1 MSPDESFQNR
11 DIGLLKLKTA
21 VEVMEEETPLKP
33 NGWRVGIKWC
43 VPIITLNCGRRSM
56 TCLRLDI
63 GTGFVVRFPIGR
75 MVHARGHM
83 PSD

>member
-1 MSPDESFQNR
+1 MGVMSGSGTFDYGNMSPDESFQNR

-43 VPIITLNCGRRSM
+43 VPIIVKWQITAILLGI
-56 TCLRLDI
+56 I
-63 GTGFVVRFPIGR
+63 GGTMRVG
-75 MVHARGHM
+75 
-83 PSD
+83 